1 MRFGNLLNEIPCW
14 EVIDGTMLNANGIA
28 EVGVRLRLPPSL
40 TQSPETLKHL
50 ERGIQ
55 TILRE
60 VVPQGERLRLYVQCR
75 PGGLALLEAYR
86 SAHSNH
92 PALELLGRSRFEM
105 YEALYRAGKLYLW
118 DCFFTLTVGKSRLGT
133 APFLPLLLL
142 SRFIPSLAS
151 RGFVTFS
158 KEELELLL
166 LEARESRDVLV
177 AAFKSLGITASA
189 MTSSD
194 VNQAVFG
201 YLNPSLHAVILPEYE
216 PTRYRYPE
224 LETSKDRRIAPSSLR
239 SRLAKVDIDNG
250 DRHQLWLG
258 EDIVRVLALH
268 SRPDQTVFGM
278 ANRLLALGGRGWYV
292 AEFNHVEQAK
302 AQDKLKDQERTY
314 RGVAQSA
321 VQLFDSNAR
330 VAAEELEGFNEAIT
344 RSGEHVYT
352 VAAQLH
358 LIERDELR
366 LSERVSQVLSETS
379 AIPGSPFK
387 LCGYNA
393 WQPFQLGIPFSG
405 QRLEHPVLLRDSNAS
420 AFFPTEG
427 PLEHDVRPVSVFQSA
442 WGTLEPID
450 LDDRDL
456 PNRNTL
462 IVGQSGSGKSVLMQT
477 LLADELQLERVSY
490 TIIEKGE
497 SFATLVEALGEDA
510 VRIPLDPERFSLNV
524 MDLPEDTLEPG
535 ADKISA
541 VVNLVKAMVF
551 EPLEV
556 HAAVKTAVLS
566 AAVDQVYRRKL
577 VSKRGEAGLER
588 VFKGARLSDLRETLQ
603 RMDEMNGVAMP
614 DLARACADE
623 LAIKLTDWTG
633 DSPKGK
639 FFDRETTVPFANKRV
654 VLYDTSPLERYR
666 EMKPVALMV
675 MAGLVADRWLL
686 EPGIIKRVVVD
697 EAHDIAKLEA
707 GFDFLDDHQ
716 RRCRAANGA
725 QILVSQ
731 TATEFVRQTSTGE
744 KSLLENISVFW
755 VFPVSRKED
764 AILRSHGGLT
774 DEALEVVHELKSKA
788 GEFSEVLFWA
798 KKRSGAIGSRLRVRL
813 SGADRWMFSSDAYDK
828 ERRAEAMR
836 RHRDALS
843 AINELVQA
851 TADSNNP

>member
-40 TQSPETLKHL
+40 TQSPETLEHL

-75 PGGLALLEAYR
+75 PGGLELLEAYR
-86 SAHSNH
+86 SGHSRH

-105 YEALYRAGKLYLW
+105 YGGLYRAGKLYAW
-118 DCFFTLTVGKSRLGT
+118 DCFVTLTVGKSRMGT

-142 SRFIPSLAS
+142 SRLVPSLAS

-177 AAFKSLGITASA
+177 AAFKSLGLRASA
-189 MTSSD
+189 MTSSE
-194 VNQAVFG
+194 VNQTVFQ
-201 YLNPSLHAVILPEYE
+201 YLNPSLHAVTLPEYE
-216 PTRYRYPE
+216 PTPHRYPE

-239 SRLAKVDIDNG
+239 SRLSKVDIDNG

-330 VAAEELEGFNEAIT
+330 VAAEELAGFNEAIT

-352 VAAQLH
+352 VASQLH

-379 AIPGSPFK
+379 SIPGSPFK

-427 PLEHDVRPVSVFQSA
+427 PLEHDVQPVSVFQSA

-477 LLADELQLERVSY
+477 LLADELHLERVSY

-524 MDLPEDTLEPG
+524 MDLPEGSLEPG
-535 ADKISA
+535 ADKISS

-551 EPLEV
+551 EPLED
-556 HAAVKTAVLS
+556 HAAIKTAVLS

-577 VSKRGEAGLER
+577 VSKRGEAGELEK

-764 AILRSHGGLT
+764 AILKSHAQMT
-774 DEALEVVHELKSKA
+774 DEAIDVVHELRSKA
-788 GEFSEVLFWA
+788 GEYSEVVYWA
-798 KKRSGAIGSRLRVRL
+798 KKRSGPEGSRLRVRL
-813 SGADRWMFSSDAYDK
+813 SGADRWMFSSDAHDK
-828 ERRAEAMR
+828 ERRAKAVEQAGGDVLEAIK
-836 RHRDALS
+836 HL
-843 AINELVQA
+843 IILN
-851 TADSNNP
+851 

>member
-14 EVIDGTMLNANGIA
+14 EVIDGTMLNSTGIA
-28 EVGVRLRLPPSL
+28 EIGVRLRLPPSL
-40 TQSPETLKHL
+40 TQSPESLEHL

-60 VVPQGERLRLYVQCR
+60 VVPQGERLRLYVHCR
-75 PGGLALLEAYR
+75 PGGLAMLEAYR
-86 SAHSNH
+86 SQPSSH

-105 YEALYRAGKLYLW
+105 YENLYRAGKLYAW
-118 DCFFTLTVGKSRLGT
+118 ECFVTLTVGKTRMGT

-142 SRFIPSLAS
+142 SRLVPTLAS

-166 LEARESRDVLV
+166 LEAREFRDVLI
-177 AAFKSLGITASA
+177 AAFKSLGLRASA
-189 MTSSD
+189 MTSSN
-194 VNQAVFG
+194 VTQAVFG
-201 YLNPSLHAVILPEYE
+201 YLNPSLHAVTLPEYE
-216 PTRYRYPE
+216 PTPHRYPE
-224 LETSKDRRIAPSSLR
+224 PETSKDRRIAPSSLR

-258 EDIVRVLALH
+258 EDIVRVLGLH

-292 AEFNHVEQAK
+292 ADFNHIEQAK

-330 VAAEELEGFNEAIT
+330 VAAEELERFNEAIT

-427 PLEHDVRPVSVFQSA
+427 PLEHDVRAVSVFQSA

-462 IVGQSGSGKSVLMQT
+462 IVGQSGSGKSVLIQT
-477 LLADELQLERVSY
+477 LLADELHLERVSY

-510 VRIPLDPERFSLNV
+510 VRIPLDPEQFSLNV
-524 MDLPEDTLEPG
+524 MDLPDGTLEPG
-535 ADKISA
+535 ADKISG

-551 EPLEV
+551 EALED
-556 HAAVKTAVLS
+556 HAAIKMAVLS

-639 FFDRETTVPFANKRV
+639 FFDRQTTVPFANKRV

-675 MAGLVADRWLL
+675 MAGLVADRWTL
-686 EPGIIKRVVVD
+686 EPGMIKRVVVD

-774 DEALEVVHELKSKA
+774 DEALEVVHELKSKT

-798 KKRSGAIGSRLRVRL
+798 KKRSGATGSRLRVRL

-828 ERRAEAMR
+828 ERRTKAVELAGG
-836 RHRDALS
+836 DALQGIQS
-843 AINELVQA
+843 LIK
-851 TADSNNP
+851 TKS